1 MKVML
6 FCWAQE
12 MKTELLHLTSLFAQ
26 SRSAFIITP
35 LVRLA
40 DKRNYLTVISQVSH
54 ASRNIS
60 VDPIYLKSRNIGFRD
75 LLRLNILV
83 SDFLSLFRVLNRSR
97 PDVIVCY
104 YVLHAYPLVLLKVI
118 FRFSLCV
125 VAMGSDINLE
135 NSFFQRFEKACV
147 FRNSELIFARSWK
160 LKKRIENE
168 YGYTATVIPSAADPS
183 FFKPLDSRKELRRKW
198 GVRSDSFVVLTVC
211 SLDRNKGVDI
221 LIKSIKDFDSDNVD
235 LLIAGEGVERE
246 ALDEL
251 ALALGIRKYVIF
263 LGFKSRDELLE
274 LYNLADVFA
283 LASYAEGLPRT
294 LIEAMASGCIPVV
307 TSVGDAEVVVR
318 NGANGFLVSTGDHVE
333 FAERFKEVIAFSKDR
348 KELFKSRARAAVVED
363 FDSVKLAE
371 KMIGR
376 LRGLYYSTNPA
387 NKANAAK
394 RARERQ
400 PRAL

>member
-40 DKRNYLTVISQVSH
+40 EKRNYLTLISQVSH

-60 VDPIYLKSRNIGFRD
+60 VDPIYLI
-75 LLRLNILV
+75 
-83 SDFLSLFRVLNRSR
+83 SDFLSLFKVLNRSR

-160 LKKRIENE
+160 LKKRIHFE
-168 YGYTATVIPSAADPS
+168 YGYSATVIPSAADPS

-211 SLDRNKGVDI
+211 SLSRNKGVDI
-221 LIKSIKDFDSDNVD
+221 LIKSLKDFESVNVD
-235 LLIAGEGVERE
+235 LLIAGDGVERE

-251 ALALGIRKYVIF
+251 ALALGIRKYVSF

-283 LASYAEGLPRT
+283 LASYSEGLPRT
-294 LIEAMASGCIPVV
+294 LIEAMASGCIPIV
-307 TSVGDAEVVVR
+307 TNVGDAEVVVR
-318 NGANGFLVSTGDHVE
+318 NGDNGFLVSTGDHVE

-363 FDSVKLAE
+363 FDSIKLAE
-371 KMIGR
+371 KMIDSLSALAR
-376 LRGLYYSTNPA
+376 A
-387 NKANAAK
+387 NKANAANIN
-394 RARERQ
+394 
-400 PRAL
+400 